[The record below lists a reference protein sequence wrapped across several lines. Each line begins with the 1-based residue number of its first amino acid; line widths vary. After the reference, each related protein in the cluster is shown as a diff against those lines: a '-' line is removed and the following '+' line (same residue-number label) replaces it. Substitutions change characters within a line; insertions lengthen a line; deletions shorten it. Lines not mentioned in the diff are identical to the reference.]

1 MTLPYKTKQFLVV
14 LLKLSIVV
22 GAFYVI
28 VDKLTSND
36 ELEFQT
42 FFKFLHEKSFFSVKT
57 IFFLLILTFFNW
69 FLEILK
75 WKILV
80 SWVIPISL
88 KNAFEQSLGAL
99 TASLLT
105 PNRIGEYG
113 AKAIY
118 YAKPFRKKIML
129 LNLLGNMMQMT
140 ATVLFGIIG
149 VVLLMQF
156 YHLQLNYTVAFIL
169 TAIFLIVA
177 LLIVFALK
185 TDKFEIKGFSAKK
198 IKGFLKSIPSNL
210 WFKGLALSVGRYL
223 IFSFQFYVLLKT
235 FGIEIGY
242 FQGMMV
248 ITSMYLVASVVPS
261 ISIFDVVIKG
271 SVAVYLFSL
280 VGINS
285 LTILCVVTL
294 MWILNFV
301 IPSIFGGYYVL
312 NFNFPKSEESL

>member
-1 MTLPYKTKQFLVV
+1 M

-28 VDKLTSND
+28 IDKLTSND

-42 FFKFLHEKSFFSVKT
+42 FFKFLREKSFFSVKT
-57 IFFLLILTFFNW
+57 IFFLLILTVFNW

-75 WKILV
+75 WKTLV
-80 SWVIPISL
+80 SLVIPISL
-88 KNAFEQSLGAL
+88 KNTFEQSLGAL

-140 ATVLFGIIG
+140 ATVLFGIVGI
-149 VVLLMQF
+149 VLLMQF
-156 YHLQLNYTVAFIL
+156 YHLQLNYTLVFIL
-169 TAIFLIVA
+169 IAIFLIVA

-210 WFKGLALSVGRYL
+210 WFKGLTLSVGRYL

-235 FGIEIGY
+235 FGAEIGY
-242 FQGMMV
+242 FQAIMV

-271 SVAVYLFSL
+271 SVAVYLFSF
-280 VGINS
+280 VGVNN
-285 LTILCVVTL
+285 LTVLCVVML

-301 IPSIFGGYYVL
+301 IPSIFGSYYVL
-312 NFNFPKSEESL
+312 NFNFPKSEDSL